1 MQPSPSNHKKSSE
14 KEAIQKMPRRRSQ
27 QQQQHRGDGGGGYN
41 DSGDVGGGDV
51 DELNIPLDSTS
62 VIRRL
67 VYSDQDSSRLQ
78 LRRVDTIAA
87 TAGNDVSP
95 SSSIDSDD
103 LMFEEEDMGGGYIDG
118 TKMRMM
124 SSYGGGG
131 GGMDRFSYSGSGY
144 RGRGGRQPY
153 IPQSI
158 EEYRALDSNDEGDSG
173 TGDGEAAAS
182 QRSADETGPSFVA
195 VEDDSFCSFLDGW
208 CT

>member
-1 MQPSPSNHKKSSE
+1 
-14 KEAIQKMPRRRSQ
+14 MPRRRSV
-27 QQQQHRGDGGGGYN
+27 QQQQHRGGGGGGGYN
-41 DSGDVGGGDV
+41 NGGGDA

-103 LMFEEEDMGGGYIDG
+103 LMFEEEDIGGGYVDG

-124 SSYGGGG
+124 SSSNYGRGGSG
-131 GGMDRFSYSGSGY
+131 SMDRFSYSGSGY

-158 EEYRALDSNDEGDSG
+158 EEYRALDSNDEGDSS
-173 TGDGEAAAS
+173 TGEVEAATN
-182 QRSADETGPSFVA
+182 QRTEEARPSFVD
-195 VEDDSFCSFLDGW
+195 VEDDSFCSFLDNF